1 MGKTFRNVRDESRK
15 GIKNKTAT
23 RLEKAIE
30 KYKKHIYNDASP
42 VNEDADDDVFDDNI
56 DDESNHT
63 RFIQRK

>member
-15 GIKNKTAT
+15 GNRNKTAT

-30 KYKKHIYNDASP
+30 KYKKHIYNIASP
-42 VNEDADDDVFDDNI
+42 VNEDADDNEFDDNI

>member
-30 KYKKHIYNDASP
+30 KYKKHIYNNASP